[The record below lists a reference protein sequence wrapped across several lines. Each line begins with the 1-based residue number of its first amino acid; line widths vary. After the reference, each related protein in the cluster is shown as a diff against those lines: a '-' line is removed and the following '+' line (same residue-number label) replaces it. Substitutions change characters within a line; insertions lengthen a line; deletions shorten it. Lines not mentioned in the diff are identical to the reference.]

1 MEQVLPIIIAV
12 ILLLLPFFY
21 LTKAIFFFREN
32 RALKYRSINIR
43 ALIYALAAFIII
55 GVYISIPAMIV
66 KMETAVKAAPVGAYA
81 GINSK
86 DTIVLNGYLMKH
98 KYGEFPMNNYSS
110 TYFISTAMNDKDIWG
125 KVKNGFAHYFLGR
138 KIDIDNEILSL
149 NNPIRDSYYN
159 IQPTKKT
166 KKNQPNPN
174 PQNAYIINRY
184 TLSLKS
190 DTLSLAPVNG
200 PAGTLRFIRF
210 ANFY

>member
-1 MEQVLPIIIAV
+1 MLLYDFTSQPLRLDVPQFHYGFPNLIGTVRAHQVLQPAV
-12 ILLLLPFFY
+12 AWGPWDPKQVHLH
-21 LTKAIFFFREN
+21 
-32 RALKYRSINIR
+32 S
-43 ALIYALAAFIII
+43 
-55 GVYISIPAMIV
+55 V
-66 KMETAVKAAPVGAYA
+66 KTAPVGAYA
-81 GINSK
+81 AINSK
-86 DTIVLNGYLMKH
+86 DTIVLNGYLMKY
-98 KYGEFPMNNYSS
+98 KYCESPMNNYSS
-110 TYFISTAMNDKDIWG
+110 TYFISTAMNDKDIWS

-138 KIDIDNEILSL
+138 KIDIENEILTL

-174 PQNAYIINRY
+174 PQNVYIINRY
-184 TLSLKS
+184 YLSLKS